1 MMSGKQRRLL
11 TETGANKSSIQ
22 GTGLTSH
29 VSLRAFIANNSGQY
43 AAGCR
48 VFIRLQQQCLRT
60 GCRSAGIGSGGR
72 GNRWPGGGNS
82 AALLRYCAGGP
93 TGHPDFSG
101 ERYAERRS
109 EERRVGKA

>member
-29 VSLRAFIANNSGQY
+29 VSLRAFIANNSGQH

-48 VFIRLQQQCLRT
+48 VF
-60 GCRSAGIGSGGR
+60 
-72 GNRWPGGGNS
+72 
-82 AALLRYCAGGP
+82 
-93 TGHPDFSG
+93 
-101 ERYAERRS
+101 
-109 EERRVGKA
+109 